1 VTRLR
6 RAAATSGQ
14 APRPPRLAEWLL
26 RHLLPL
32 DRQNDAIRGDL
43 LEEFRRRASSENR
56 TSRIAHRAS
65 SFWYWR
71 ESLSLIFRGH
81 GYKTMLTLDN
91 LRQDLRYAWRSYVKA
106 PGFTLLVMTTLA
118 LGIGAS
124 TAIFSI
130 VNGILLKPLPFPEP
144 DRLMWITEANKS
156 GNSISVSW
164 LNYLDWRA
172 RQHSFDGLAVSRF
185 NQSTLTGAGQAVRLT
200 GRRVSANF
208 FQVLGIQPSTGR
220 AFAERD
226 ETPGAPAVAIASHEF
241 WRRRLGSDPNVLG
254 RAITLDGVPHT
265 LVGVLPPGF
274 RYLRDYD
281 VFVAMGPIAG
291 AEWMVDRGNHQGF
304 IALGRLKAGMPV
316 DAALAELRGIEA
328 DLSRTYP
335 AANVGLSVNMDSLK
349 SRLVNQDRD
358 TLLVLFGA
366 VGILLL
372 IACVN
377 VANLLIARGAA
388 RQHELAV
395 RAALGGKRLR
405 LAMQLLIE
413 STLLSAAG
421 GAFGVLLASL
431 LLRVLIAV
439 APDGTPRLDEVSLDG
454 TALLFSI
461 AAATAC
467 GLLFGAFPAAQAARA
482 SGQQLVIRTRA
493 AGASAGSHRL
503 RRGLLVA
510 EVALAL
516 ILLTA
521 AGLMIRTLGR
531 LAGVETGFKPDHL
544 LTLRLALP
552 GGYEEEPKRVALV
565 TDLLARIRALP
576 GVVSA
581 GAGYSLPIDGSNW
594 NSVFWPQDRPVPP
607 THDNIPSAGMIPVTE
622 SYLEALGARLT
633 RGRLFTATDSATS
646 PKVVVVNEALAAA
659 IWPGQD
665 PIGKYVKQGW
675 PESSTPW
682 RQVVGVIGDIK
693 FQGVTEDSPMQF
705 YMPFAQNPSG
715 DFTIALRTAVE
726 PASLGSAVEAVVSS
740 ISRDM
745 PVSLLRTMEEV
756 LDASIARQRMALI
769 VLGVFALV
777 ALILAA
783 SGLYGL
789 VAHSVTERTHEIG
802 VRMALGAEHGDVIRL
817 VIRHGLSMTIAGIV
831 IGVGGAAALS
841 KSLEGLVFGV
851 QPMDPATFAAVS
863 IMLLGVS
870 TAACYLPA
878 WRATRIP
885 PTTALRAE

>member
-1 VTRLR
+1 MRQLLVESTIISIAGGMLGI
-6 RAAATSGQ
+6 AIAG
-14 APRPPRLAEWLL
+14 WLL
-26 RHLLPL
+26 HALVAVAPNGTPRIGQVAIDGRALLF
-32 DRQNDAIRGDL
+32 A
-43 LEEFRRRASSENR
+43 
-56 TSRIAHRAS
+56 
-65 SFWYWR
+65 
-71 ESLSLIFRGH
+71 
-81 GYKTMLTLDN
+81 
-91 LRQDLRYAWRSYVKA
+91 
-106 PGFTLLVMTTLA
+106 LA
-118 LGIGAS
+118 AS
-124 TAIFSI
+124 TIC
-130 VNGILLKPLPFPEP
+130 
-144 DRLMWITEANKS
+144 
-156 GNSISVSW
+156 
-164 LNYLDWRA
+164 
-172 RQHSFDGLAVSRF
+172 GLVF
-185 NQSTLTGAGQAVRLT
+185 
-200 GRRVSANF
+200 
-208 FQVLGIQPSTGR
+208 
-220 AFAERD
+220 
-226 ETPGAPAVAIASHEF
+226 
-241 WRRRLGSDPNVLG
+241 
-254 RAITLDGVPHT
+254 
-265 LVGVLPPGF
+265 GVLPAFQASGVNAQHALVRARSTGF
-274 RYLRDYD
+274 
-281 VFVAMGPIAG
+281 
-291 AEWMVDRGNHQGF
+291 
-304 IALGRLKAGMPV
+304 
-316 DAALAELRGIEA
+316 
-328 DLSRTYP
+328 
-335 AANVGLSVNMDSLK
+335 
-349 SRLVNQDRD
+349 
-358 TLLVLFGA
+358 
-366 VGILLL
+366 
-372 IACVN
+372 
-377 VANLLIARGAA
+377 AA
-388 RQHELAV
+388 R
-395 RAALGGKRLR
+395 
-405 LAMQLLIE
+405 
-413 STLLSAAG
+413 
-421 GAFGVLLASL
+421 
-431 LLRVLIAV
+431 
-439 APDGTPRLDEVSLDG
+439 
-454 TALLFSI
+454 
-461 AAATAC
+461 
-467 GLLFGAFPAAQAARA
+467 
-482 SGQQLVIRTRA
+482 
-493 AGASAGSHRL
+493 SHRL
-503 RRGLLVA
+503 RRGLMVV
-510 EVALAL
+510 EIALAL
-516 ILLTA
+516 VLLTG
-521 AGLMIRTLGR
+521 AGLMMRTLHELTSVDTGIRT
-531 LAGVETGFKPDHL
+531 DHL
-544 LTLRLALP
+544 LTTRFNLA
-552 GGYEEEPKRVALV
+552 GGQWTAPKRIAFFEQVQ
-565 TDLLARIRALP
+565 ARLRALP
-576 GVVSA
+576 GVTHVA
-581 GAGYSLPIDGSNW
+581 LTFSLPIDGSNW